1 MSDLNVNGREA
12 NVMDLLLRN
21 IDAVAVK
28 KIDEQAKAK
37 KMSRNEY
44 LKIQIE
50 KLAMLDVFEE
60 DRNRFEEI
68 IQTVVK
74 ALRHTM
80 MMIEE
85 QQKEIKKMQAMFMMV
100 LDIDEEEM
108 NAFVEEFILKEGD
121 VR

>member
-74 ALRHTM
+74 ALGHTM

>member
-1 MSDLNVNGREA
+1 
-12 NVMDLLLRN
+12 MDLLLRN

-50 KLAMLDVFEE
+50 KLAMLEVFEE

-74 ALRHTM
+74 ALGHTM